1 MSSILEPAVKKLGS
15 PQRSPSPSSATV
27 AAVRPEVRGP
37 FLFLGDEKLVIKGVT
52 YGTFAP
58 DSEGHRFPPRETV
71 AFDFQEMRR
80 ANVNAIRTYTPPPNW
95 VFDEARAAGLR
106 ILSGIHWEGRDCSFD
121 DPVVFEQA
129 RAAVVDTVAR
139 LKAYPDV
146 LLAHVIGNEVPPLV
160 ARFHGRRTIE
170 RFLQGLYE
178 AAKTEDPGALVTY
191 ANFPST
197 EFLQLD
203 FVDFYTLNVYLLE
216 RRAFS
221 AYLDRMLIQTKG
233 KPLLLGEVG
242 EDSFH
247 NGEDRQAEVLDWTV
261 PMALEKGACGVCVF
275 SWTDEWV
282 VGSLRV
288 EDWAFGIVDAARR
301 PKKGYEIVRRRFDEQ
316 ATLQGRERWPR
327 VSVVVCNYNG
337 ARTLDETLR
346 SLEKLDYPDFEI
358 IYVDDGSTDESLSI
372 AERHSERIRIISQRN
387 QGLSVARNIGAQ
399 AATGEI
405 VAYIDSD
412 AYADRDWLRHLVTS
426 MNSGSY
432 AGGGG
437 PNLTPASDGL
447 TAQLIGFCPGNPTY
461 VLKDNVRAEHVAGVN
476 MAFRRDVLL
485 EIGGFD
491 PVHTRAGDDVDICWR
506 FEDAGFRLAFSP
518 AAIVWHHR
526 RPSIRAYL
534 RQQLGY
540 GEAENQLERKHP
552 ERFNLGGYIRWSG
565 RVYAAPRRVSAVF
578 RPFIFHGRLGAALF
592 QTLYQK
598 EPSTLLEAPAMVQW
612 YLLSA
617 AILLLSPL
625 SLWLLPV
632 GLGMLSMSA
641 WVALIAGLTVEP
653 PMRLTRVQR
662 FRKTCFI
669 GLLHFVHPV
678 VRWYGR
684 FAARWR
690 HGRWTWLSLRRWAA
704 PGPVLRE
711 LAKLPRRPKEQRRF
725 WGPSPGDRE
734 PIVRALQQELK
745 TRRVSASL
753 AQDWDNYDLSLNG
766 TLGAEGRL
774 FTAPEHY
781 GQALCFGFKAYVSLL
796 GLRLVS
802 LTYFL
807 AAVLT
812 WVDVR
817 LAPAFL
823 IPLLIFWHALGE
835 RARLRSSAWESIE
848 KIMAER
854 GAKRF

>member
-1 MSSILEPAVKKLGS
+1 MSSILEPVVKNLGS
-15 PQRSPSPSSATV
+15 PHRPPSHPHPGTAI
-27 AAVRPEVRGP
+27 RPEVRGP
-37 FLFLGDEKLVIKGVT
+37 FLFLGEEKLVIKAVT

-58 DSEGHRFPPRETV
+58 DAEGHRFPARETV

-80 ANVNAIRTYTPPPNW
+80 AHINAIRTYTPPPNW
-95 VFDEARAAGLR
+95 LLDEARAAGLR
-106 ILSGIHWEGRDCSFD
+106 VLSGIHWEGRDCSFD
-121 DPVVFEQA
+121 DPAAFEQA

-146 LLAHVIGNEVPPLV
+146 LLGHVIGNEVPPLT

-170 RFLQGLYE
+170 RFLHGLYE

-247 NGEDRQAEVLDWTV
+247 KGEDRQAEVLDWTV
-261 PMALEKGACGVCVF
+261 PMALEKGACGACIF

-282 VGSLRV
+282 VGDMRV
-288 EDWAFGIVDAARR
+288 EDWAFGLVDAARR
-301 PKKGYEIVRRRFDEQ
+301 PKKAYEVVQRRFQE
-316 ATLQGRERWPR
+316 THFHERERWPR
-327 VSVVVCNYNG
+327 VSVIVCNYNG
-337 ARTLDETLR
+337 ARTLDETLL
-346 SLEKLDYPDFEI
+346 SLERLDYPDYEI
-358 IYVDDGSTDESLSI
+358 IYVDDGSTDESLQI
-372 AERHSERIRIISQRN
+372 AELHVGRVRIIAQRN
-387 QGLSVARNIGAQ
+387 QGLSVARNVGAQ

-412 AYADRDWLRHLVTS
+412 AYADRDWLRHLVAS
-426 MNSGSY
+426 MSSGSY

-506 FEDAGFRLAFSP
+506 LEDAGFRLAFSP

-565 RVYAAPRRVSAVF
+565 RVYAAPRRVSAIF

-598 EPSTLLEAPAMVQW
+598 EPSTLLEAPALVQW

-625 SLWLLPV
+625 SFWLLPV
-632 GLGMLSMSA
+632 GLGMLSMSV
-641 WVALIAGLTVEP
+641 WVALIAGLTIEP
-653 PMRLTRVQR
+653 PVRLTRAQR
-662 FRKTCFI
+662 LRKTCVIAF
-669 GLLHFVHPV
+669 LHFIHPV

-684 FAARWR
+684 FAARLR
-690 HGRWTWLSLRRWAA
+690 HGRVTWLSLRRWAS
-704 PGPVLRE
+704 PGPILRE
-711 LAKLPRRPKEQRRF
+711 LATLPRRPKETRRF

-745 TRRVSASL
+745 TRRVSASM

-766 TLGAEGRL
+766 TLAAEGRL
-774 FTAPEHY
+774 YTAPEHY
-781 GQALCFGFKAYVSLL
+781 GQALCFGFKAYVSPF
-796 GLRLVS
+796 GWRLIS

-812 WVDVR
+812 WVDLR

-823 IPLLIFWHALGE
+823 VPLLLFWHVLGE
-835 RARLRSSAWESIE
+835 RARLRSSAWESVE
-848 KIMAER
+848 KVMEER